1 MVGRSKLVFLPAG
14 KLQRTWLARARGSA
28 PRSPGGRGQGG
39 EEALGGGG
47 QEGQCSLVRVRR
59 QGRRDSDGEKVTV

>member
-39 EEALGGGG
+39 EEARGHAGGGG
-47 QEGQCSLVRVRR
+47 G
-59 QGRRDSDGEKVTV
+59 GRRVSVISQGAASGTKRQ